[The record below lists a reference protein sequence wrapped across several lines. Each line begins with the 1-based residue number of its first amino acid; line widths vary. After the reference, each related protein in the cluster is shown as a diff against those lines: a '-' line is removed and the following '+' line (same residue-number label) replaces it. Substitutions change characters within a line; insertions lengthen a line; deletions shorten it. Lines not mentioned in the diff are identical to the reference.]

1 MIYHHEYNE
10 RYIVRKLK
18 SKINCQEIKMKT
30 KLPGNEEKTREAFD
44 ADGLQFASK
53 SIKTQNEILNLQY
66 LIQ

>member
-44 ADGLQFASK
+44 ADGLHQNQSRP
-53 SIKTQNEILNLQY
+53 KTKY
-66 LIQ
+66 